1 MSSCRPST
9 SLPCMLPRSLISGST
24 IGGKIELTY
33 ISAPKCSNDYIFLSW
48 LFDFGPRRSNIC
60 NSSVYFKAILISIHL
75 YSVFEGNTYRS
86 ISNQPDWPCRA
97 SQDACENR
105 LNVEVLLTQ
114 IVLPRVSC
122 KLDDQQVSALRAAS
136 NTVNVRDVATLGSR
150 PLQQIV
156 HLSVGGV
163 GELYDGAWLLR
174 GQTGP
179 RYFLSG

>member
-1 MSSCRPST
+1 
-9 SLPCMLPRSLISGST
+9 MLPG
-24 IGGKIELTY
+24 
-33 ISAPKCSNDYIFLSW
+33 
-48 LFDFGPRRSNIC
+48 
-60 NSSVYFKAILISIHL
+60 
-75 YSVFEGNTYRS
+75 
-86 ISNQPDWPCRA
+86 
-97 SQDACENR
+97 
-105 LNVEVLLTQ
+105 
-114 IVLPRVSC
+114 VSC